1 MRLLMQGEKGNLRL
15 GYRVM
20 LCLLAALSFPC
31 MAAASK
37 PEGPPSLD
45 RLVAS
50 VNGEAISESD
60 LKLRTKLLM
69 MHINSDMAVP
79 PIEVLHKQL
88 LEKMILEKL
97 QLQLATPEDLKLEET
112 ILDAQIADMA
122 AQDGL
127 SIDAFEAFLTD
138 QEIPIKKFRDWL
150 KTEMILAKIQQREVG
165 SLIHVSKKDI
175 DAFLASPAGQEH
187 SDIEYHLAHILIAMP
202 EPPTAAAIGQAR
214 LTAESM
220 VKELKNGA
228 DFANMAMEKSATQQA
243 LQGGDLGWHK
253 AASVPTLFTKVLP
266 SLGAGEI
273 RGPIE
278 DSSGFHIIKLLDKRQ
293 GTDNP
298 MQLQD
303 KAAEA
308 LYRRQFEAQ
317 LVRWLKQLRADSDVE
332 IVHP

>member
-1 MRLLMQGEKGNLRL
+1 MK
-15 GYRVM
+15 YRIM
-20 LCLLAALSFPC
+20 LCLLAMLSFSS
-31 MAAASK
+31 ATVASVPK
-37 PEGPPSLD
+37 APPSLD

-69 MHINSDMAVP
+69 MHIHPDMAVP
-79 PIEVLHKQL
+79 PLGVLQKQL

-97 QLQLATPEDLKLEET
+97 QLQWATPEDLKLEEA

-127 SIDAFEAFLTD
+127 SVEAFEAFLTD
-138 QEIPIKKFRDWL
+138 QEIPLKKFGAWL
-150 KTEMILAKIQQREVG
+150 KTELILAKIQQREVG

-187 SDIEYHLAHILIAMP
+187 SEIEYHLAHILIAMP
-202 EPPTAAAIGQAR
+202 EPPTAAAISQAR
-214 LTAESM
+214 LTAESV

-228 DFANMAMEKSATQQA
+228 DFAKMAMEKSTAQQA

-266 SLGAGEI
+266 GFGVGEI

-298 MQLQD
+298 MQLQE

-332 IVHP
+332 IVQP